1 VLVIAL
7 VTVAVDATTQKVL
20 LVVAAVL
27 VGSSVGLV
35 GALIFGLLAG
45 GRRRPRR
52 APVVRMPG
60 PAAMHIPP
68 AQPLVEAPP
77 APGPYAAPAIGSV
90 PTLFAVDAD
99 VARDRH
105 RELYDAEYAKQLR
118 HVDTLRRTIGTRLA
132 VAGGPHEPSEEPDA

>member
-1 VLVIAL
+1 MSAL

-20 LVVAAVL
+20 LVVAALL

-68 AQPLVEAPP
+68 PQPLLEAPP
-77 APGPYAAPAIGSV
+77 APGPHATPAIGSV
-90 PTLFAVDAD
+90 PALFAVDAD
-99 VARDRH
+99 VVRDRH
-105 RELYDAEYAKQLR
+105 HELYEAEYAKQLR
-118 HVDTLRRTIGTRLA
+118 HVDTLRRSIGTRLA
-132 VAGGPHEPSEEPDA
+132 IAGEPSEPSEESDA